1 MSTRSGK
8 FWAGGAALA
17 LVTGATI
24 ALTSSSAEALPPLIP
39 SPSVAAEQLAALT
52 VAPDG
57 SMDGYSRDE
66 FPHWHTVEGSCD
78 TREEVLKRDGDGV
91 TVGSD
96 CYPTAGTWTSPY
108 DGETW
113 SNPSDVDIDHMVPLA
128 DAWRSGASSWTRDQR
143 EAFANDLGGPQLWA
157 VTDNVNQSKSDQTPD
172 QWKPPSQSDWCQ
184 YASAYTH
191 VKYFYHLT
199 VTSAE
204 KSALSDMLGT
214 C

>member
-1 MSTRSGK
+1 MGLTSLRYVGYRPVFTIRRLSVTQRGCACHRSCVIVVEFPREAAHGGKMSPRSGK

-78 TREEVLKRDGDGV
+78 TREEVLKRDG
-91 TVGSD
+91 
-96 CYPTAGTWTSPY
+96 
-108 DGETW
+108 
-113 SNPSDVDIDHMVPLA
+113 HL
-128 DAWRSGASSWTRDQR
+128 DQSVR
-143 EAFANDLGGPQLWA
+143 
-157 VTDNVNQSKSDQTPD
+157 
-172 QWKPPSQSDWCQ
+172 
-184 YASAYTH
+184 
-191 VKYFYHLT
+191 
-199 VTSAE
+199 
-204 KSALSDMLGT
+204 
-214 C
+214 